1 MKNFLGMLMDTT
13 AASGSLY
20 LFPIRLGRSRMDG
33 KRIVLVAD
41 EYVSNNG

>member
-1 MKNFLGMLMDTT
+1 MKNFRGMLMDTT

-20 LFPIRLGRSRMDG
+20 LFPIGLGRIRMDG

-41 EYVSNNG
+41 EYVSING